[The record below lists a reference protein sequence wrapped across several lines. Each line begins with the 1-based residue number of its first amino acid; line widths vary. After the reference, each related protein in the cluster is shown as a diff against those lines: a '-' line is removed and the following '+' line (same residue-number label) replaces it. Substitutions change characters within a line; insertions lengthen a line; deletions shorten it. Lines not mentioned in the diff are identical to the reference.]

1 MPSRLIIT
9 FLCAAA
15 IGSVSGAFLIFKP
28 AQFVLE
34 DIETPTGFSASLNS
48 KPTEEV
54 TVYFQHPFMAMS
66 KCMIVFNPNDWNVPQ
81 EITAIPAPLFLGSPD
96 SPETPSRIDSELLAR
111 AVTAGPLPPELS
123 FTDVLKITQASTHLY
138 HCSMINGQGNTF
150 DSLVFHPQQT

>member
-81 EITAIPAPLFLGSPD
+81 EITAIPAPLFLGSLIPQ
-96 SPETPSRIDSELLAR
+96 
-111 AVTAGPLPPELS
+111 
-123 FTDVLKITQASTHLY
+123 KH
-138 HCSMINGQGNTF
+138 HQGLTRNF
-150 DSLVFHPQQT
+150 